1 MLKGINLTLMI
12 GPAVPVPVPAE
23 VLDALTSVTVHTSAG
38 EQRSGFS
45 LTFSLSNQSPLQT
58 IFLLTAGSLPPIMRV
73 VIVVTINGTPEVLMD
88 GVITRHEIAPGNDPG
103 HSTLTL
109 SGEDLLALMDLI
121 DFTGI
126 PYPAMPPEARVL
138 LCIAKYAFFGMIPL
152 VLPSVLID
160 IPIPIERI
168 PRHQGTDLAYIN
180 YLADFVGYVFYLTPG
195 PKPLMNTAYWG
206 PEIKV
211 GAPQPALS
219 INMDAHSN
227 VESLNFNFRP
237 DQATLPIVF
246 IQNQAT
252 KVPIPIPV
260 PPITPL
266 NPPLGVV
273 QPFPQKI
280 EFISETAKY
289 NPLQGALV
297 GMAKAAKTADTV
309 AATGTLDVM
318 RYGRLLKARK
328 LVGVRGAGLAFDGLY
343 YVKSVTHQIKRG
355 EYKQSFELSRNG
367 LISITPKVPV

>member
-12 GPAVPVPVPAE
+12 GPVVPVPVPAE
-23 VLDALTSVTVHTSAG
+23 VLDALTAVTVHTSAG
-38 EQRSGFS
+38 QQRSGFS
-45 LTFSLSNQSPLQT
+45 LTFSLSNRSPLQT

-88 GVITRHEIAPGNDPG
+88 GVITKHEIAPGNDPG

-109 SGEDLLALMDLI
+109 SGEDLTALMDLI

-152 VLPSVLID
+152 VVPSVLID
-160 IPIPIERI
+160 IPLPIERI

-180 YLADFVGYVFYLTPG
+180 YLAEFVGYVFYLTPG
-195 PKPLMNTAYWG
+195 PAPLMNTAYWG

-211 GAPQPALS
+211 GTPQPALS

-237 DQATLPIVF
+237 DQATLPVIF

-252 KVPIPIPV
+252 RVPIPIPV

-289 NPLQGALV
+289 NPIQGALI
-297 GMAKAAKTADTV
+297 GLAKAAKTADTV

-343 YVKSVTHQIKRG
+343 YVKSVTHEIKRG